1 VGSPPHGDGPPMKVA
16 LVHDWL
22 TGIRGGERVLER
34 MCARFPGAPIYTLV
48 WKPGAVAGPIESHPI
63 RTSFVQGLPEAD
75 RFYRWYLP
83 LFPRAIE
90 TFDFTGFDAVV
101 SSSHCVAK
109 SVCVPPGTFHLSYL
123 HTPMRYVY
131 DLKDVYFPPGRFPW
145 PVSAWVDRTLAGLRR
160 WDIATSGR
168 AHAMLCNSAHVAD
181 RIRRHYGRE
190 ADVIHPPVDVAR
202 YGTAAP
208 FAPASAPS
216 DSGGAGTAHGAIGRP
231 FYLLAGAFAPY
242 KRTDLAIEACVKLG
256 RRVLVVGMGQDERAL
271 RKLVQSGVEFVGWT
285 SDSHLAELYRQAQA
299 LIFPGEEDFGIV
311 PVEAMASGCPVI
323 AYGRGGAVE
332 TVGRGADA
340 HTLARVTAGGAAR
353 VPGGVLFGTQSV
365 DGVIAGIVALEHEP
379 FDRSGLPERAEPFGV
394 ERFDREFTAAFERHW
409 RAWQDGRAA
418 AGQADQRASVS
429 ASP

>member
-1 VGSPPHGDGPPMKVA
+1 MKVA

-22 TGIRGGERVLER
+22 TGMRGGERVLER

-48 WKPGAVAGPIESHPI
+48 WKPGAVPGLIESHPI
-63 RTSFVQGLPEAD
+63 RTSFVQQLPDAA
-75 RFYRWYLP
+75 RRYRWYLP

-90 TFDFTGFDAVV
+90 AFDFTGFDAVV

-109 SVCVPPGTFHLSYL
+109 SVQVPSGTFHLSYL

-131 DLKDVYFPPGRFPW
+131 ELKDVYFPPGRFPW
-145 PVSAWVDRTLAGLRR
+145 PLSSWLDRTLAGLRR
-160 WDIATSGR
+160 WDTSTSDR
-168 AHAMLCNSAHVAD
+168 PHALLCNSAHVAA

-190 ADVIHPPVDVAR
+190 AEVIHPPVDVAR
-202 YGTAAP
+202 YSAALPFAESAAP
-208 FAPASAPS
+208 AEPT
-216 DSGGAGTAHGAIGRP
+216 GAGTAHGAIGRP

-271 RKLVQSGVEFVGWT
+271 RKLAQPGVEFVGWT

-323 AYGRGGAVE
+323 AYGVGGALE
-332 TVGRGADA
+332 TVGRGADPQA
-340 HTLARVTAGGAAR
+340 LSRVTAGGAAR

-365 DGVIAGIVALEHEP
+365 DGVIAGIEALEQAP
-379 FDRSGLPERAEPFGV
+379 FDRAALPARAELFGI
-394 ERFDREFTAAFERHW
+394 ERFDREFADAFERHW
-409 RAWQDGRAA
+409 RAWQDRSPTPGTV
-418 AGQADQRASVS
+418 QRAEV
-429 ASP
+429 APSP